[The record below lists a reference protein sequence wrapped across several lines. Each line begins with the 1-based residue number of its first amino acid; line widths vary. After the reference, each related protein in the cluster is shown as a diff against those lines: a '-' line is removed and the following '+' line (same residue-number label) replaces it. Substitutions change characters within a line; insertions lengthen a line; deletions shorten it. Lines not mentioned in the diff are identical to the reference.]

1 MRGAAAATLALTLP
15 RAVPEVT
22 LGDENVELY
31 SAP

>member
-15 RAVPEVT
+15 LAVPEVT

-31 SAP
+31 GAS